1 MMVIKNTW
9 TGIDPV
15 KMPAGNGNRKTVT
28 EYLTDLQIK
37 LKEIHDSADQH
48 TKQEQQRYV
57 DHYNERAID
66 KHFTVGQQVIV
77 LIPDSTK
84 KMISRWQ
91 GPGTIIESKSPYSYL
106 VELDQSTSLV
116 TC

>member
-1 MMVIKNTW
+1 MIRRISIQN
-9 TGIDPV
+9 
-15 KMPAGNGNRKTVT
+15 
-28 EYLTDLQIK
+28 E
-37 LKEIHDSADQH
+37 E
-48 TKQEQQRYV
+48 QRYV
-57 DHYNERAID
+57 DHYNKRAVD

-106 VELDQSTSLV
+106 VELDQGQRR
-116 TC
+116 